1 MATASHFD
9 SEALRRLQHEERSRR
24 GALFVEECDGFED
37 LLVAMAEGVVRGG
50 LLLAAS
56 EGGAAV
62 EEATP
67 RVNGGAEAVSPLSAT
82 AGSSTSAAPSGL
94 GSGGGVGGVNAL
106 AAPSDPFASYRSV
119 CAAIDEELSA
129 AAPDPVVTTGGRRA
143 RRLRVITSLVA
154 RRDEGSP
161 ERARLEEW
169 ALAMEAGSGGIGRGA
184 AAGGGGGLGGGGGGG
199 EAASAL
205 AAREAAEWRALQ
217 RLCDDTYGPL
227 DVPPEVADDIM
238 LRVTGARC
246 EYL

>member
-1 MATASHFD
+1 MVAASHSD

-67 RVNGGAEAVSPLSAT
+67 RVNGGAEAVSPLGAT
-82 AGSSTSAAPSGL
+82 AGSSNSAAPSGL
-94 GSGGGVGGVNAL
+94 GSGGGGGGVNAL

-119 CAAIDEELSA
+119 CAAIDGELSA
-129 AAPDPVVTTGGRRA
+129 AAPDPVVTAGGRRA

-199 EAASAL
+199 EAAAAL